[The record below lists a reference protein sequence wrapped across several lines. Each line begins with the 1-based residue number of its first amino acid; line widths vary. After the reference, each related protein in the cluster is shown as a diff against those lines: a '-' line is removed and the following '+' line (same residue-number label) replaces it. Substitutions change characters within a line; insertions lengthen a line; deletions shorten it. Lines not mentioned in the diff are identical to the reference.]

1 MIDKMKKELY
11 IVIPAYNEEK
21 SIDVVVNG
29 LKKASYNKIVVVDD
43 GSKDKTYDVAKKAGA
58 VVLQHFMN
66 RGQGAAL
73 KTGIDAAVLLGADIV
88 ITFDADGQHQAKDI
102 LKLVEPVEKGE
113 VDVALGSRFLGGA
126 KNMPFLR
133 RVFLKGGAVIIWIFY
148 GIWLT
153 DSHNGFRA
161 LSRKAAQLINI
172 RSDKMEHASE
182 ILDEISRK
190 KLKYKEVP
198 VEILYTEYSMQ
209 RGQSTWNAFNI
220 LFKMVKNKF
229 LR

>member
-1 MIDKMKKELY
+1 M
-11 IVIPAYNEEK
+11 
-21 SIDVVVNG
+21 
-29 LKKASYNKIVVVDD
+29 
-43 GSKDKTYDVAKKAGA
+43 
-58 VVLQHFMN
+58 
-66 RGQGAAL
+66 
-73 KTGIDAAVLLGADIV
+73 
-88 ITFDADGQHQAKDI
+88 
-102 LKLVEPVEKGE
+102 
-113 VDVALGSRFLGGA
+113 
-126 KNMPFLR
+126 
-133 RVFLKGGAVIIWIFY
+133 IFY
-148 GIWLT
+148 GIKLT

-161 LSRKAAQLINI
+161 LSRDAAQMINI

>member
-1 MIDKMKKELY
+1 MKKSVY
-11 IVIPAYNEEK
+11 VVIPAYNEEK
-21 SIDVVVNG
+21 SIDVVVKG
-29 LKKASYNKIVVVDD
+29 LNDSGYENIVVVDD
-43 GSKDKTYDVAKKAGA
+43 GSKDNTSSVAKKAGA

-73 KTGIDAAVLLGADIV
+73 KTGIDAAVSLGADIIV
-88 ITFDADGQHQAKDI
+88 TFDADGQHQAKDI
-102 LKLVEPVEKGE
+102 VGLVGPVEKGE
-113 VDVALGSRFLGGA
+113 VDVSLGSRFIGKA
-126 KNMPFLR
+126 KNMPFIR
-133 RVFLKGGAVIIWIFY
+133 KVFLKGGAIIVWIFY
-148 GIWLT
+148 GIKLT

-161 LSRKAAQLINI
+161 LSRDAAQMINI